1 MIERQN
7 AFKINRREKKKVV
20 LVWQGGHKVFW
31 STYDILGRNFDL
43 YIISH
48 IHAKGFP
55 PFLNNPIIYVK
66 NINFF
71 HYSAYYKGL
80 SKQLTELRPDVVVSY
95 HINQLH
101 SWQAASYCKKNNI
114 PFYVIESKMDPH
126 QKFNP
131 FFRLISPMIRFVY
144 KNRIKKILC
153 YTKKSLTYMKKCG
166 FENLVYTPVTPYI
179 TFPKSKKL
187 DDEKMRLLFVGNLIK
202 RKNVSLVLTAINEL
216 KNENK
221 VNPQNFVFNVV
232 GQGIEETSL
241 KKYVRENN
249 MESLVNFTGRLNHK
263 ELEDIFME
271 SNVFILPSLVDIL
284 GLVVLEAMSAGLP
297 VIVSDNVGTCSHVEN
312 DKNGYVFKSGDVT
325 GVKDA
330 ILKLMDKQKRKQF
343 GMQSANLIK
352 HYKLKFEHELSKL

>member
-1 MIERQN
+1 M
-7 AFKINRREKKKVV
+7 KKVA
-20 LVWQGGHKVFW
+20 LVWEGNHKVFW
-31 STYDILGRNFDL
+31 STFDVLNRNFNL
-43 YIISH
+43 YLINPDHMKGPPHFISNPLTYVKS
-48 IHAKGFP
+48 IS
-55 PFLNNPIIYVK
+55 FLN
-66 NINFF
+66 
-71 HYSAYYKGL
+71 YSAYYKGL
-80 SKQLTELRPDVVVSY
+80 SKQLIDIRPDIVVSY

-114 PFYVIESKMDPH
+114 PFYIIESQMDPP
-126 QKFNP
+126 QRFNP
-131 FFRLISPMIRFVY
+131 FFRLISPMIRFAY
-144 KNRIKKILC
+144 KNRINKILC
-153 YTKKSLTYMKKCG
+153 YTKKSLTYMDKCG
-166 FENLVYTPVTPYI
+166 FGNLVYVPITPYI

-187 DDEKMRLLFVGNLIK
+187 DDEKMRLIFVGDLTK

-216 KNENK
+216 KDENK

-232 GQGIEETSL
+232 GQGIKEASL
-241 KKYVRENN
+241 KRYVRENN

-271 SNVFILPSLVDIL
+271 SNVFILPSLMDIL

-297 VIVSDNVGTCSHVEN
+297 IIVSDNVGTCSHVEI

-325 GVKDA
+325 GVKDK

-352 HYKLKFEHELSKL
+352 HYKLMFEHELSKL